1 MKSTVSRGVCALLVS
16 VGLLVSGCLSVRVT
30 LLAAAPAPAA
40 APAAATT
47 EVALLDAAPA
57 RPHLA
62 IARLEVAESALRRAS
77 RHELEREL
85 RRQAAALGA
94 DAVVLEGP
102 GVRRDTGVLPAPL
115 VISRWDRRIAVGT
128 AIVYQPRATG

>member
-1 MKSTVSRGVCALLVS
+1 MVEPVLRRLALLS
-16 VGLLVSGCLSVRVT
+16 IATLTLLAAGCLSVRLTVLAEDLPARHRVAVDDVV
-30 LLAAAPAPAA
+30 LLAAAPDRAH
-40 APAAATT
+40 
-47 EVALLDAAPA
+47 
-57 RPHLA
+57 RA

-77 RHELEREL
+77 RRELEAEL

-102 GVRRDTGVLPAPL
+102 AARRATGVLPAPL

-128 AIVYQPRATG
+128 AIVFAAGGS